1 MCPDDTE
8 PANPAGIK
16 SKDMVYYSEC
26 GPGIATDR
34 EKLAAALETIL
45 GSFGE
50 RKRVLVL
57 PPDITRAHSGAGM
70 ITELL
75 WEKLGDRLADILPAL
90 GTHVPMTAVEI
101 SKMYGKT
108 PQSLF
113 REHRWRTD
121 IEELGRV
128 PSSFISEVTG
138 GRLTFDYPVQVN
150 RLLAAGGHD
159 LIISVGQVVPHEVTG
174 MANYNKNVFVGCGGS
189 EAINKSHFIGAVHGI
204 ENILGTTD
212 NPVRAVLNRAS
223 EIAAP
228 RLPLLYILTVVA
240 PDSEGRL
247 GIRGLFAGD
256 DIECFSQAATLS
268 RELNFTTL
276 PQRLKKVV
284 VWLDPEEFK
293 STWLGNKSIYR
304 TRMAIADEGELV
316 VLAPGVRTFGEDP
329 AIDRLIR
336 KYGYRTTPEIL
347 AFTEA
352 NNDLQENLSAAAH
365 LIHGSPENRFRVTY
379 AAGHLTRPEV
389 ESVGYSYGEIDSLVK
404 KYNPLNLRT
413 GFNRTADGEEF
424 YFISNPAT
432 GLWKAAGIG
441 GGEKTR

>member
-1 MCPDDTE
+1 M
-8 PANPAGIK
+8 
-16 SKDMVYYSEC
+16 
-26 GPGIATDR
+26 DR
-34 EKLAAALETIL
+34 DRVRNALETVI
-45 GSFGE
+45 GSFGD
-50 RKRVLVL
+50 RKKVVIL

-75 WEKLGDRLADILPAL
+75 WERLGERVTDILPAL
-90 GTHVPMTAVEI
+90 GTHVPMDAGEI
-101 SKMYGKT
+101 GRMFGKV
-108 PQSLF
+108 PHSIF

-150 RLLAAGGHD
+150 RLLSSGGHD

-212 NPVRAVLNRAS
+212 NPVRAVLNKAS
-223 EIAAP
+223 ELAAS

-240 PDSEGRL
+240 PDREGKL
-247 GIRGLFAGD
+247 KIRGLFAGD
-256 DIECFSQAATLS
+256 DIECFRQAAALS

-276 PQRLKKVV
+276 PERLKKVV

-304 TRMAIADEGELV
+304 TRMAIADNGELV
-316 VLAPGVRTFGEDP
+316 VLAPGVKTFGEDP

-347 AFTEA
+347 AFTDA
-352 NNDLQENLSAAAH
+352 NDDLKENLSAAAH

-379 AAGHLTRPEV
+379 AAGHLSASEV
-389 ESVGYSYGEIDSLVK
+389 ESVGYSYGDINELMKRYDPISLQ
-404 KYNPLNLRT
+404 T
-413 GFNRTADGEEF
+413 GFHRLADGEEF

-432 GLWKAAGIG
+432 GLWKAA
-441 GGEKTR
+441 T

>member
-1 MCPDDTE
+1 MIYYTE
-8 PANPAGIK
+8 
-16 SKDMVYYSEC
+16 SD
-26 GPGIATDR
+26 PGRMTDR
-34 EKLAAALETIL
+34 GKIASALDIIL
-45 GSFGE
+45 ERVGE
-50 RKRVLVL
+50 RNRVLIL

-75 WEKLGDRLADILPAL
+75 WEKLGSRLTDILPAL
-90 GTHVPMTAVEI
+90 GTHVPMTPEEI

-108 PQSLF
+108 PHPLF
-113 REHRWRTD
+113 RKHRWRTD

-128 PSSFISEVTG
+128 PASFIKEVTG

-150 RLLAAGGHD
+150 RLLASGGHD

-212 NPVRAVLNRAS
+212 NPVRAVLNKAS
-223 EIAAP
+223 EIAAS

-240 PDSEGRL
+240 PDSQGRL

-256 DIECFSQAATLS
+256 DIECFRQAAALS

-276 PQRLKKVV
+276 PQRLNKVV

-304 TRMAIADEGELV
+304 TRMVIADEGELV

-352 NNDLQENLSAAAH
+352 NSDLQENLSAAAH

-379 AAGHLTRPEV
+379 AAGHLTRQEV
-389 ESVGYSYGEIDSLVK
+389 ESVGYSYGEIDPLAK
-404 KYNPLNLRT
+404 KYNPGKLQT
-413 GFNRTADGEEF
+413 GFHRTADGEEF

-432 GLWKAAGIG
+432 GLWKAAGSRA
-441 GGEKTR
+441 EENNR

>member
-1 MCPDDTE
+1 ML
-8 PANPAGIK
+8 
-16 SKDMVYYSEC
+16 YYSES
-26 GPGIATDR
+26 GPER
-34 EKLAAALETIL
+34 EFGREQARAALEKIAE
-45 GSFGE
+45 SFSD
-50 RKRVLVL
+50 RKKVLIL
-57 PPDITRAHSGAGM
+57 PPDMTRAHSGAGM
-70 ITELL
+70 LTELM
-75 WEKLGDRLADILPAL
+75 WQNLGDRISDILPAL
-90 GTHVPMTAVEI
+90 GTHSPMEPGEI
-101 SKMYGKT
+101 MKMYGSV
-108 PQSLF
+108 PHSLF

-128 PSSFISEVTG
+128 PSAFVTEVTG

-150 RLLAAGGHD
+150 RLLSSGGHD

-204 ENILGTTD
+204 EKILGTTD
-212 NPVRAVLNRAS
+212 NPVRAVLNMAS

-247 GIRGLFAGD
+247 KIRGIFAGD
-256 DIECFSQAATLS
+256 DIECFRRAAALS
-268 RELNFTTL
+268 REVNFTTL
-276 PQRLKKVV
+276 PERLKKVV
-284 VWLDPEEFK
+284 VWLDPEEYR

-304 TRMAIADEGELV
+304 TRMAIADDGELV
-316 VLAPGVRTFGEDP
+316 VLAPGVKTFGEDP

-352 NNDLQENLSAAAH
+352 NDDLKENLSAAAH

-379 AAGHLTRPEV
+379 AAGHLTREEI
-389 ESVGYSYGEIDSLVK
+389 ESAGYGYGEIDKLLK
-404 KYNPLNLRT
+404 RYNPGSLQT
-413 GFNRTADGEEF
+413 GFHRLADGEEF

-432 GLWKAAGIG
+432 GLWKAA
-441 GGEKTR
+441 R

>member
-1 MCPDDTE
+1 M
-8 PANPAGIK
+8 I
-16 SKDMVYYSEC
+16 YYSEG
-26 GPGIATDR
+26 GPDR
-34 EKLAAALETIL
+34 DLKKEEIGMALGKVL
-45 GSFGE
+45 GSFGGR
-50 RKRVLVL
+50 RKVLIL

-75 WEKLGDRLADILPAL
+75 WGQLGEKISDILPAL
-90 GTHVPMTAVEI
+90 GTHVPMDKSEI
-101 SKMYGKT
+101 SRMFGSV
-108 PQSLF
+108 PHSLF

-128 PSSFISEVTG
+128 PASFISEITG
-138 GRLTFDYPVQVN
+138 GRLGFDYPVQVN
-150 RLLAAGGHD
+150 RLLASASHD

-212 NPVRAVLNRAS
+212 NPVRAVLNKAS

-240 PDSEGRL
+240 PDSDGHL
-247 GIRGLFAGD
+247 KIRGLFAGD
-256 DIECFSQAATLS
+256 NIDCFRQAASLS
-268 RELNFTTL
+268 REVNFTTL
-276 PQRLKKVV
+276 PERLTKIV

-304 TRMAIADEGELV
+304 TRMAIADAGELV

-329 AIDRLIR
+329 TIDKLIR

-347 AFTEA
+347 SFVEE

-365 LIHGSPENRFRVTY
+365 LIHGSPEQRFMVTY
-379 AAGHLTRPEV
+379 AAGQLTREEV
-389 ESVGYSYGEIDSLVK
+389 ESVGYSFGNINELMKRYD
-404 KYNPLNLRT
+404 PLRLTT
-413 GFNRTADGEEF
+413 GFHTTVDGEEF

-432 GLWKAAGIG
+432 GLWKAL
-441 GGEKTR
+441 K

>member
-1 MCPDDTE
+1 MIHHSETGPDS
-8 PANPAGIK
+8 GIK
-16 SKDMVYYSEC
+16 REMV
-26 GPGIATDR
+26 R
-34 EKLAAALETIL
+34 AALESIL
-45 GSFGE
+45 SRFSE
-50 RKRVLVL
+50 RKRVLIL

-75 WEKLGDRLADILPAL
+75 WEKLGGRVTDILPAL
-90 GTHVPMTAVEI
+90 GTHVPMTPEEI
-101 SKMYGKT
+101 SKMYGQT
-108 PQSLF
+108 PPGLF

-128 PSSFISEVTG
+128 PASFISSVSG
-138 GRLTFDYPVQVN
+138 GRLSFDYPVQVN
-150 RLLAAGGHD
+150 RLLSSGGHD

-212 NPVRAVLNRAS
+212 NPVREVLNKAS

-240 PDSEGRL
+240 PDSEGSL
-247 GIRGLFAGD
+247 KIRGLFAGD
-256 DIECFSQAATLS
+256 DIECFRQAAALS
-268 RELNFTTL
+268 REVNFTTM
-276 PQRLKKVV
+276 PHRLKKVV
-284 VWLDPEEFK
+284 VWLSPDEFK

-304 TRMAIADEGELV
+304 TRMMIADDGELV

-347 AFTEA
+347 AFTET
-352 NNDLQENLSAAAH
+352 NDDLKENLSAAAH

-379 AAGHLTRPEV
+379 AAGRLTRAEV
-389 ESVGYSYGEIDSLVK
+389 ESVGYNFGEIE
-404 KYNPLNLRT
+404 PLMKRYDPENLQT
-413 GFNRTADGEEF
+413 GFHVTADGEEF

-432 GLWKAAGIG
+432 GLWRAD
-441 GGEKTR
+441 E

>member
-1 MCPDDTE
+1 M
-8 PANPAGIK
+8 I
-16 SKDMVYYSEC
+16 YYSEN
-26 GPGIATDR
+26 GQ
-34 EKLAAALETIL
+34 EKGLDKDKVRSALETVL
-45 GSFGE
+45 GSFGK
-50 RKRVLVL
+50 RKRVLIL

-75 WEKLGDRLADILPAL
+75 WERLEERVIDILPAL
-90 GTHVPMTAVEI
+90 GTHMPMEPAEIRRMFGKVPLT
-101 SKMYGKT
+101 
-108 PQSLF
+108 LF

-121 IEELGRV
+121 IGELGRV
-128 PSSFISEVTG
+128 PASFVSEVTG

-150 RLLAAGGHD
+150 RLLSDGGHD

-189 EAINKSHFIGAVHGI
+189 EAINKSHFIGAVYGI

-212 NPVRAVLNRAS
+212 NPVRAVLNKAS
-223 EIAAP
+223 EIAAD

-247 GIRGLFAGD
+247 KIRGLFAGD
-256 DIECFSQAATLS
+256 DIECFRQAAALS
-268 RELNFTTL
+268 REVNFTTL
-276 PQRLKKVV
+276 PERLKKVV

-304 TRMAIADEGELV
+304 TRMAIADNGELI
-316 VLAPGVRTFGEDP
+316 VLAPGVKTFGEDP
-329 AIDRLIR
+329 AIDKLIR

-352 NNDLQENLSAAAH
+352 NNDLKENLSAAAH

-379 AAGHLTRPEV
+379 AAGHLTPEEV
-389 ESVGYSYGEIDSLVK
+389 ETVGYSFGDINALMKQYDPLSLQ
-404 KYNPLNLRT
+404 T
-413 GFNRTADGEEF
+413 GFHRNTDGEEF

-432 GLWKAAGIG
+432 GLWKAA
-441 GGEKTR
+441 R

>member
-1 MCPDDTE
+1 M
-8 PANPAGIK
+8 I
-16 SKDMVYYSEC
+16 YYSES
-26 GPGIATDR
+26 GA
-34 EKLAAALETIL
+34 EKELGRDQVRSALKTVLEA
-45 GSFGE
+45 FGN
-50 RKRVLVL
+50 RKRVLIL

-70 ITELL
+70 LTELL
-75 WEKLGDRLADILPAL
+75 WENLGERVTDILPAL
-90 GTHVPMTAVEI
+90 GTHAAMTGAELGKMFGIVPH
-101 SKMYGKT
+101 
-108 PQSLF
+108 SLF

-128 PSSFISEVTG
+128 PASFIAGVTE

-150 RLLAAGGHD
+150 RLLASGGHD

-189 EAINKSHFIGAVHGI
+189 EAINKSHFIGAVYGI

-247 GIRGLFAGD
+247 KIRGLFAGD
-256 DIECFSQAATLS
+256 DIECFNQAAALS
-268 RELNFTTL
+268 REVNFTTL
-276 PQRLKKVV
+276 PERLKKVI
-284 VWLDPEEFK
+284 VWLDPEEYK

-304 TRMAIADEGELV
+304 TRMAIADDGELV
-316 VLAPGVRTFGEDP
+316 VLAPGVKTFGEDH
-329 AIDRLIR
+329 AIDQLIR

-347 AFTEA
+347 SFTDG
-352 NNDLQENLSAAAH
+352 NDDLKENLSAAAH

-379 AAGHLTRPEV
+379 AAGHLTREEV
-389 ESVGYSYGEIDSLVK
+389 ESVGYGFGDLASLMQE
-404 KYNPLNLRT
+404 YDPLSLQT
-413 GFNRTADGEEF
+413 GFHRSADGEEF

-432 GLWKAAGIG
+432 GLWKAADQTH
-441 GGEKTR
+441 EDRY

>member
-1 MCPDDTE
+1 M
-8 PANPAGIK
+8 I
-16 SKDMVYYSEC
+16 YYSES
-26 GPGIATDR
+26 GPER
-34 EKLAAALETIL
+34 EFGRDQARAALTTVLEN
-45 GSFGE
+45 FGN
-50 RKRVLVL
+50 RKKVLIL

-70 ITELL
+70 LTELL
-75 WEKLGDRLADILPAL
+75 WENLGERVSDILPAL
-90 GTHVPMTAVEI
+90 GTHVPMTQSEI
-101 SKMYGKT
+101 SKMYGSV
-108 PQSLF
+108 PPSLF

-128 PSSFISEVTG
+128 PSSFVAEVTG
-138 GRLTFDYPVQVN
+138 GQLSFDYPVQVN
-150 RLLAAGGHD
+150 RLLASGGHD

-204 ENILGTTD
+204 ENILGTAD
-212 NPVRAVLNRAS
+212 NPVRAVLNKAS

-247 GIRGLFAGD
+247 KIRGIFAGD
-256 DIECFSQAATLS
+256 DIDCFRQATALS
-268 RELNFTTL
+268 REVNFTTL
-276 PQRLKKVV
+276 PERLKKVV

-304 TRMAIADEGELV
+304 TRMAIADDGELI
-316 VLAPGVRTFGEDP
+316 VLAPGVKTFGEDP

-352 NNDLQENLSAAAH
+352 NDDLKENLSAAAH

-379 AAGHLTRPEV
+379 AAGLLTREEV
-389 ESVGYSYGEIDSLVK
+389 ESVGYGYGKVEMLLKRYDPGRLQ
-404 KYNPLNLRT
+404 T
-413 GFNRTADGEEF
+413 GFHRLPDGEEF

-432 GLWKAAGIG
+432 GLWKAA
-441 GGEKTR
+441 R

>member
-1 MCPDDTE
+1 M
-8 PANPAGIK
+8 I
-16 SKDMVYYSEC
+16 YYSEC
-26 GPGIATDR
+26 DPGRVTDR
-34 EKLAAALETIL
+34 EKTGAALDIIL
-45 GSFGE
+45 ESFGD
-50 RKRVLVL
+50 RTKVLIL

-75 WEKLGDRLADILPAL
+75 WEKLGNRLTDILPAL
-90 GTHVPMTAVEI
+90 GTHVPMTPEEI

-108 PQSLF
+108 PPTLF

-128 PSSFISEVTG
+128 PASFIKEVTG

-150 RLLAAGGHD
+150 RLLSSGGHD

-204 ENILGTTD
+204 ENILGTAD
-212 NPVRAVLNRAS
+212 NPVRAVLNKAS

-247 GIRGLFAGD
+247 TIRGLFAGD
-256 DIECFSQAATLS
+256 DIECFRQAAALS

-316 VLAPGVRTFGEDP
+316 VLAPGVKTFGEDP

-347 AFTEA
+347 AFTDA
-352 NNDLQENLSAAAH
+352 NKDLQENLSAAAH

-379 AAGHLTRPEV
+379 AAGHLTRQEV
-389 ESVGYSYGEIDSLVK
+389 ESVGYSFGEIDSLVK
-404 KYNPLNLRT
+404 KYNPQNLQT
-413 GFNRTADGEEF
+413 GFHRTADGEEF

-432 GLWKAAGIG
+432 GLWKAADSRT
-441 GGEKTR
+441 EENTRQRD

>member
-1 MCPDDTE
+1 
-8 PANPAGIK
+8 
-16 SKDMVYYSEC
+16 MVYYTENSPDRVI
-26 GPGIATDR
+26 GR
-34 EKLAAALETIL
+34 EKAAAAVDVIL
-45 GSFGE
+45 DRFGD
-50 RKRVLVL
+50 RKKVMIL

-75 WEKLGDRLADILPAL
+75 WEKLGDRLTDILPAL
-90 GTHVPMTAVEI
+90 GTHIPMTLDEI
-101 SKMYGKT
+101 RKMYGRT
-108 PQSLF
+108 PAGLF

-128 PSSFISEVTG
+128 PSSFISGVTG

-150 RLLAAGGHD
+150 RLLASGDHD

-212 NPVRAVLNRAS
+212 NPVRAVLNKAS

-228 RLPLLYILTVVA
+228 RLPLIYILTVVA

-247 GIRGLFAGD
+247 GIRGLFTGD
-256 DIECFSQAATLS
+256 DIECFRQAAALS
-268 RELNFTTL
+268 RKLNFTTL

-304 TRMAIADEGELV
+304 TRMAIADEGELI

-352 NNDLQENLSAAAH
+352 NRDLQENLSAAAH

-379 AAGHLTRPEV
+379 AAGHLTRQEV
-389 ESVGYSYGEIDSLVK
+389 ESVGYSFGEIDYLSE
-404 KYNPLNLRT
+404 KYNPRNLQT
-413 GFNRTADGEEF
+413 GFHRTTDGEEF

-432 GLWKAAGIG
+432 GLWKSADKGTEG
-441 GGEKTR
+441 NSR

>member
-1 MCPDDTE
+1 
-8 PANPAGIK
+8 
-16 SKDMVYYSEC
+16 MVYYSESSQQN
-26 GPGIATDR
+26 ATDR
-34 EKLAAALETIL
+34 EKVSAALETIL
-45 GSFGE
+45 GSFGD

-57 PPDITRAHSGAGM
+57 PPDITRGHSGAGM
-70 ITELL
+70 ITELI
-75 WEKLGDRLADILPAL
+75 WEKLGDRLSDVLPAL
-90 GTHVPMTAVEI
+90 GTHVPMTPDEI
-101 SKMYGKT
+101 SKMYGRT
-108 PQSLF
+108 PHVLF

-128 PSSFISEVTG
+128 PASFISEVSG
-138 GRLTFDYPVQVN
+138 GRLSFDYPVQVN
-150 RLLAAGGHD
+150 SLLSSGGHD

-204 ENILGTTD
+204 EKILGTTE
-212 NPVRAVLNRAS
+212 NPVRSVLNKAS

-228 RLPLLYILTVVA
+228 QLPLLYILTVVA

-247 GIRGLFAGD
+247 RIYGLFAGD
-256 DIECFSQAATLS
+256 DIECFRQAAALS

-347 AFTEA
+347 AFTEKER
-352 NNDLQENLSAAAH
+352 DLQENLSAAAH
-365 LIHGSPENRFRVTY
+365 LIHGSPEDRFRVTY
-379 AAGHLTRPEV
+379 AAGSLSRQEV
-389 ESVGYSYGEIDSLVK
+389 ESVGYRFGEIDSLME
-404 KYNPLNLRT
+404 KYNPRKLQT
-413 GFNRTADGEEF
+413 GFHKTADGEEF
-424 YFISNPAT
+424 YFITNPAT
-432 GLWKAAGIG
+432 GLWKAS
-441 GGEKTR
+441 E

>member
-1 MCPDDTE
+1 M
-8 PANPAGIK
+8 I
-16 SKDMVYYSEC
+16 YYSES
-26 GPGIATDR
+26 GPER
-34 EKLAAALETIL
+34 EFGRDEARAALTTVLEN
-45 GSFGE
+45 FGN
-50 RKRVLVL
+50 RKKVLIL

-70 ITELL
+70 LTELI
-75 WEKLGDRLADILPAL
+75 WENLGERVSDILPAL
-90 GTHVPMTAVEI
+90 GTHVPMTQSEI
-101 SKMYGKT
+101 SKMYGSV
-108 PQSLF
+108 PPSLF

-128 PSSFISEVTG
+128 PSSFVAEVTG
-138 GRLTFDYPVQVN
+138 GQLSFDYPVQVN
-150 RLLAAGGHD
+150 RLLASGGHD

-204 ENILGTTD
+204 ENILGTAD

-247 GIRGLFAGD
+247 KIRGIFAGD
-256 DIECFSQAATLS
+256 DIDCFRQAAILS
-268 RELNFTTL
+268 REVNFTTL
-276 PQRLKKVV
+276 PERLKKVV

-304 TRMAIADEGELV
+304 TRMAIADDGELI
-316 VLAPGVRTFGEDP
+316 VLAPGVKTFGEDP

-347 AFTEA
+347 AFTES
-352 NNDLQENLSAAAH
+352 NDDLKENLSAAAH

-379 AAGHLTRPEV
+379 AAGLLTREEV
-389 ESVGYSYGEIDSLVK
+389 ESVGYGYGEIEMLMK
-404 KYNPLNLRT
+404 RYHPENLQT
-413 GFNRTADGEEF
+413 GFHRLPDGEEF

-432 GLWKAAGIG
+432 GLWKAA
-441 GGEKTR
+441 R

>member
-1 MCPDDTE
+1 
-8 PANPAGIK
+8 
-16 SKDMVYYSEC
+16 MVYYSE
-26 GPGIATDR
+26 TDSDR
-34 EKLAAALETIL
+34 GLNRDKVRAALESIL
-45 GSFGE
+45 SNFSG
-50 RKRVLVL
+50 RKRMLIL
-57 PPDITRAHSGAGM
+57 PPDMTRAHSGAGM
-70 ITELL
+70 ITEML
-75 WEKLGDRLADILPAL
+75 WQKLGERVTDILPSL
-90 GTHVPMTAVEI
+90 GTHAPMEPAGI
-101 SKMYGKT
+101 ARMFGKT
-108 PQSLF
+108 PRTLF

-128 PSSFISEVTG
+128 PASFISSVTG
-138 GRLTFDYPVQVN
+138 GRLNFDYPVQVN
-150 RLLAAGGHD
+150 RLISSGGHD

-212 NPVRAVLNRAS
+212 NPVRAVLDRAS

-240 PDSEGRL
+240 PDDHDCL
-247 GIRGLFAGD
+247 KIMGLFAGD
-256 DIECFSQAATLS
+256 DIECFRQAAALS
-268 RELNFTTL
+268 RELNFTTM
-276 PQRLKKVV
+276 PHRLKKVV

-304 TRMAIADEGELV
+304 TRMMIADDGELV
-316 VLAPGVRTFGEDP
+316 VLAPGVRSFGEDL
-329 AIDRLIR
+329 AIDILIR

-352 NNDLQENLSAAAH
+352 NDDLKENLSAAAH

-379 AAGHLTRPEV
+379 AAGHLSRQEV
-389 ESVGYSYGEIDSLVK
+389 ESVGYGYGEIDALMQRYDPGSLQ
-404 KYNPLNLRT
+404 T
-413 GFNRTADGEEF
+413 GFHRTADGEEF

-432 GLWKAAGIG
+432 GLWKAAEI
-441 GGEKTR
+441 E

>member
-1 MCPDDTE
+1 
-8 PANPAGIK
+8 
-16 SKDMVYYSEC
+16 MVLYSES
-26 GPGIATDR
+26 GKDKDLGRDR
-34 EKLAAALETIL
+34 LRTALDNIM
-45 GSFGE
+45 GGFGD
-50 RKRVLVL
+50 RKRVLIL

-75 WEKLGDRLADILPAL
+75 WEEMGQRVTDILPAL
-90 GTHVPMTAVEI
+90 GTHVPMTQEEI
-101 SKMYGKT
+101 SKMYGRT
-108 PQSLF
+108 PPGLF
-113 REHRWRTD
+113 RAHRWRTD
-121 IEELGRV
+121 VEELGRV
-128 PSSFISEVTG
+128 PASYVSGVTG
-138 GRLTFDYPVQVN
+138 GRLSFDYPVQVN
-150 RLLAAGGHD
+150 RLLSSGGHD

-240 PDSEGRL
+240 PDSHGRL
-247 GIRGLFAGD
+247 KIRGLFAGD
-256 DIECFSQAATLS
+256 DIECFRKAAALS
-268 RELNFTTL
+268 REVNFTTL
-276 PQRLKKVV
+276 PERLKKVV

-304 TRMAIADEGELV
+304 TRMMIADDGELV
-316 VLAPGVRTFGEDP
+316 VLAPGVKTFGEDP
-329 AIDRLIR
+329 VIDRLIR

-352 NNDLQENLSAAAH
+352 NHDLQDNLSAAAH

-379 AAGHLTRPEV
+379 AAGRLTREEV
-389 ESVGYSYGEIDSLVK
+389 KSVGYSFGDIEVLMKRYD
-404 KYNPLNLRT
+404 PQNLQT
-413 GFNRTADGEEF
+413 GFHTTADGEEF

-432 GLWKAAGIG
+432 GLWKASDGGPAGN
-441 GGEKTR
+441 K

>member
-1 MCPDDTE
+1 M
-8 PANPAGIK
+8 I
-16 SKDMVYYSEC
+16 YYSAGGFDKEI
-26 GPGIATDR
+26 GRDQVRSAMEAIM
-34 EKLAAALETIL
+34 E
-45 GSFGE
+45 SFGN
-50 RKRVLVL
+50 RKRVLIL

-75 WEKLGDRLADILPAL
+75 WEKLGGRLTDILPAL
-90 GTHVPMTAVEI
+90 GTHVPMTPEEI
-101 SKMYGKT
+101 SKMYGRT
-108 PQSLF
+108 PPALF

-128 PSSFISEVTG
+128 PSSYISEVTG

-150 RLLAAGGHD
+150 RLLSSGGHD

-189 EAINKSHFIGAVHGI
+189 EAINKSHFMGAVHGI
-204 ENILGTTD
+204 ENILGTAD
-212 NPVRAVLNRAS
+212 NPVRAVLNKAS
-223 EIAAP
+223 EIASL

-240 PDSEGRL
+240 PDSKGQL
-247 GIRGLFAGD
+247 KIRGLFAGD
-256 DIECFSQAATLS
+256 DIECFRQAAALS
-268 RELNFTTL
+268 REVNFTTM
-276 PQRLKKVV
+276 PHRLKKVV

-304 TRMAIADEGELV
+304 TRMMIADDGELI
-316 VLAPGVRTFGEDP
+316 VLAPGVKTFGEDP

-352 NNDLQENLSAAAH
+352 NSDLQDNLSAAAH

-379 AAGHLTRPEV
+379 AAGRLTREEV
-389 ESVGYSYGEIDSLVK
+389 ESVGYSFGVIEELMKRYD
-404 KYNPLNLRT
+404 PLNLQT
-413 GFNRTADGEEF
+413 GFHKTTDGEEF

-432 GLWKAAGIG
+432 GLWKASGKGIEENG
-441 GGEKTR
+441 RIGD

>member
-1 MCPDDTE
+1 
-8 PANPAGIK
+8 
-16 SKDMVYYSEC
+16 MVYYSEYS
-26 GPGIATDR
+26 PGSGFDR
-34 EKLAAALETIL
+34 NKIRAALESIL
-45 GSFGE
+45 GSFNE
-50 RKRVLVL
+50 RKRMLIL
-57 PPDITRAHSGAGM
+57 PPDVTRAHSGAGM

-75 WEKLGDRLADILPAL
+75 WEKLGERITDILPAL
-90 GTHVPMTAVEI
+90 GTHTPMEDTEL
-101 SKMYGKT
+101 SRMFGRT
-108 PQSLF
+108 PRALF

-128 PSSFISEVTG
+128 PASFVSSVTG
-138 GRLTFDYPVQVN
+138 GRLSFDYPVQVN
-150 RLLAAGGHD
+150 RLLSSGGDD

-212 NPVRAVLNRAS
+212 NPVRAVLNKAS

-240 PDSEGRL
+240 PDNQGCL
-247 GIRGLFAGD
+247 KIMGLFAGD
-256 DIECFSQAATLS
+256 DIECFRQAAALS
-268 RELNFTTL
+268 RKLNFTIM
-276 PQRLKKVV
+276 PRRLKKVV

-304 TRMAIADEGELV
+304 TRMMIADDGELV

-352 NNDLQENLSAAAH
+352 NDDLKENLSAAAH

-379 AAGHLTRPEV
+379 AAGHLSQAEV
-389 ESVGYSYGEIDSLVK
+389 ESAGYGFGDIDLLMKRYDPQS
-404 KYNPLNLRT
+404 LRT
-413 GFNRTADGEEF
+413 GFHTTADGEEF

-432 GLWKAAGIG
+432 GLWKAA
-441 GGEKTR
+441 E

>member
-1 MCPDDTE
+1 
-8 PANPAGIK
+8 
-16 SKDMVYYSEC
+16 MVYYSEYS
-26 GPGIATDR
+26 PGSGFDR
-34 EKLAAALETIL
+34 NKIRAALESIL
-45 GSFGE
+45 GSFNE
-50 RKRVLVL
+50 RKRMLIL

-75 WEKLGDRLADILPAL
+75 WEKLGERITDILPAL
-90 GTHVPMTAVEI
+90 GTHTPMEDTEL
-101 SKMYGKT
+101 SRMFGRT
-108 PQSLF
+108 PRALF

-128 PSSFISEVTG
+128 PASFVSSVTG
-138 GRLTFDYPVQVN
+138 GRLSFDYPVQVN
-150 RLLAAGGHD
+150 RLLSSGGDD

-212 NPVRAVLNRAS
+212 NPVRAVLNKAS

-240 PDSEGRL
+240 PDNQGCL
-247 GIRGLFAGD
+247 KIMGLFAGD
-256 DIECFSQAATLS
+256 DIECFRQAAALS
-268 RELNFTTL
+268 RKLNFTIM
-276 PQRLKKVV
+276 PRRLKKVV

-304 TRMAIADEGELV
+304 TRMMIADDGELV

-352 NNDLQENLSAAAH
+352 NDDLKENLSAAAH

-379 AAGHLTRPEV
+379 AAGHLSQAEV
-389 ESVGYSYGEIDSLVK
+389 ESAGYGFGDIDLLMKRYDPQS
-404 KYNPLNLRT
+404 LRT
-413 GFNRTADGEEF
+413 GFHTTADGEEF

-432 GLWKAAGIG
+432 GLWKAA
-441 GGEKTR
+441 E

>member
-1 MCPDDTE
+1 M
-8 PANPAGIK
+8 I
-16 SKDMVYYSEC
+16 YYSES
-26 GPGIATDR
+26 GP
-34 EKLAAALETIL
+34 EKELGRNKIRAALESVT
-45 GSFGE
+45 GSFSG
-50 RKRVLVL
+50 RRRILIL

-75 WEKLGDRLADILPAL
+75 WEKLGGRVTDILPAL
-90 GTHVPMTAVEI
+90 GTHVPMTPEEI

-108 PQSLF
+108 PPGLF
-113 REHRWRTD
+113 RAHRWRTD
-121 IEELGRV
+121 IEEIGRV
-128 PSSFISEVTG
+128 PSSFVSEVTG
-138 GRLTFDYPVQVN
+138 GRLSFDYPVQVN
-150 RLLAAGGHD
+150 RLLSSGGHD

-212 NPVRAVLNRAS
+212 NPVRAVLNKAS

-247 GIRGLFAGD
+247 KIRGLFAGD
-256 DIECFSQAATLS
+256 DIECFRQAAALS
-268 RELNFTTL
+268 REVNFTTL

-304 TRMAIADEGELV
+304 TRMMIADDGELV
-316 VLAPGVRTFGEDP
+316 VLAPGVKTFGEDP

-336 KYGYRTTPEIL
+336 KYGYRTTQEIL

-352 NNDLQENLSAAAH
+352 NQDLKDNLSAAAH

-379 AAGHLTRPEV
+379 AAGRLTRSEV
-389 ESVGYSYGEIDSLVK
+389 ESVGYSHGDIEALMKRYD
-404 KYNPLNLRT
+404 PLNLQT
-413 GFNRTADGEEF
+413 GFHNTADGEVF

-432 GLWKAAGIG
+432 GLWKAAEG
-441 GGEKTR
+441 GTAGRE